1 MLKVHTRHLGNIAV
15 VCLQGQ
21 VVKGETDRLL
31 TTVQSQSRAGAVLL
45 DFARVTTVDAGGL
58 GVLLELRAQALAKG
72 IRFALMNLSPNV
84 RLVLRITRLDSIFEV
99 ASGME
104 FFPVRNERRA
114 TTRLAPC
121 A

>member
-1 MLKVHTRHLGNIAV
+1 MSPSFA
-15 VCLQGQ
+15 C
-21 VVKGETDRLL
+21 KGETDRLL
-31 TTVQSQSRAGAVLL
+31 ATVQSQPRGGAVII

-58 GVLLELRAQALAKG
+58 GVLLELRAQAAAKG

-84 RLVLRITRLDSIFEV
+84 RLVLKITRLDSVFEV

-104 FFPVRNERRA
+104 FFPVRTKRRA
-114 TTRLAPC
+114 TARLAPC